1 MFHYHYRWHC
11 CCFIMRRICFNDYSI
26 GFFFVF
32 SFFLVLLLWFELFFY
47 SLCFFIFDPVFTASL
62 PNNII
67 ESVIKFVC
75 NFEMKPLHRSMK
87 LMFVVLVLFC
97 ICGCW
102 LYRFCTKTL
111 LYVLL
116 SEFNSQHVQLSIVS
130 LMRRLFSVC
139 DSFLLCIFWFR

>member
-1 MFHYHYRWHC
+1 MIILLVFFLY
-11 CCFIMRRICFNDYSI
+11 FLFFNDL
-26 GFFFVF
+26 
-32 SFFLVLLLWFELFFY
+32 SFFFY
-47 SLCFFIFDPVFTASL
+47 SPCFFIFDPVFTASL

-87 LMFVVLVLFC
+87 LMFVVLMLFC
-97 ICGCW
+97 ICSCW
-102 LYRFCTKTL
+102 LYRFCIKTL